1 MKVHCEVCG
10 KKRERRRAVCIVV
23 DSFRRW
29 ICRACVAK
37 NEMFYFTKPN
47 QNDEVLLTGFS
58 DFETRQEELELLD
71 SGKVDIT

>member
-37 NEMFYFTKPN
+37 NEMFYFTKPK
-47 QNDEVLLTGFS
+47 QDDEVLLTGYR
-58 DFETRQEELELLD
+58 DWETDRK
-71 SGKVDIT
+71 SVV